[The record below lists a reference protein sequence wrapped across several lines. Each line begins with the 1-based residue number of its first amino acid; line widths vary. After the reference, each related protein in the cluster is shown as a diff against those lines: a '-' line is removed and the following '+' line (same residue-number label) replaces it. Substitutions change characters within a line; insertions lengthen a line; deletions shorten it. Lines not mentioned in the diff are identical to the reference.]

1 MKDVKKK
8 PIDRLELLLNSTGLN
23 QNDILI
29 LAAAGA
35 KHGNDLALEVEDM
48 EAFETGM
55 YIFSLISALIEEV
68 TE

>member
-1 MKDVKKK
+1 MKK
-8 PIDRLELLLNSTGLN
+8 PIDRIEMLVNSTHLN

-35 KHGNDLALEVEDM
+35 KYGNDRALEAEDM